1 MATPMKRGDFAF
13 CIGLI
18 VTTLATFAA
27 PGGFLASFVI
37 GAGAGVI
44 AVGVT
49 VIVLELVLKR

>member
-1 MATPMKRGDFAF
+1 MKRGDFAF

-27 PGGFLASFVI
+27 PGGFLSSFVI
-37 GAGAGVI
+37 GTGAGVI

-49 VIVLELVLKR
+49 MIVLEVVLKR